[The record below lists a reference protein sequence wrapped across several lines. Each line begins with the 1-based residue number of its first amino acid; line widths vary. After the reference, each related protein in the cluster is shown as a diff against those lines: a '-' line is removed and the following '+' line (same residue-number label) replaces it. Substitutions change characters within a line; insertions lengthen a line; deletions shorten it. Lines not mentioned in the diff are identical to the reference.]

1 MLWCLLME
9 VESTPEMVAKVVTY
23 AWVLWGNRNEIRQG
37 GKWKTRLEL
46 VRGATQY
53 LEEFYFANN
62 VEDVVRTS
70 SIQPIRWVPPQ
81 G

>member
-1 MLWCLLME
+1 MVLPFRPDQTCSFKDMLWCLLME

-23 AWVLWGNRNEIRQG
+23 AWVLWGNRNEIPQG

-62 VEDVVRTS
+62 VEDF
-70 SIQPIRWVPPQ
+70 
-81 G
+81 